1 MTISNQAGHCN
12 SSLETSQVVKS
23 PPAYQKPKTTLFL
36 EPRDI
41 QGGSVNV
48 PESNSGLLQS

>member
-1 MTISNQAGHCN
+1 MNGDQQSVAIVTE
-12 SSLETSQVVKS
+12 ETLLTQHATK
-23 PPAYQKPKTTLFL
+23 PIYQKPKASLFL

-41 QGGSVNV
+41 QGGSENV